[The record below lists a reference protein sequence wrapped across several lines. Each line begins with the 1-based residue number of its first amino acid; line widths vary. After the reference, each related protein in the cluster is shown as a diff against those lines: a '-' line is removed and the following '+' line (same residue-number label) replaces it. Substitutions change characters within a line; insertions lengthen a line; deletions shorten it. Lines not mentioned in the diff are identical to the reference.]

1 MRQLRIER
9 TRQGRLQLVDLI
21 RDSLQSRHM
30 GVWIAPAFLIANN
43 GKAFPQRFG
52 KIDNYIFHWFGD
64 CALKVKLETPRRFAQ
79 ACIMNEGGEQRTHP
93 SEPKRFLMVD
103 DDVTLLRI
111 VREALT
117 SCLRCEVD
125 TSPKPDYAF
134 ELALKKNYDLFLFDF
149 QMPMIDG
156 AMLFFLIGK
165 VYNNA
170 QPPRDLPP
178 LLLISGKADEERAQ
192 ELLKEPGVAGLIAKP
207 FPMNRLLDKA
217 KQCVPG
223 LESLEM

>member
-1 MRQLRIER
+1 
-9 TRQGRLQLVDLI
+9 
-21 RDSLQSRHM
+21 
-30 GVWIAPAFLIANN
+30 
-43 GKAFPQRFG
+43 
-52 KIDNYIFHWFGD
+52 
-64 CALKVKLETPRRFAQ
+64 
-79 ACIMNEGGEQRTHP
+79 MNESGEDQTQ
-93 SEPKRFLMVD
+93 SSGPKRILMVD

-125 TSPKPDYAF
+125 TSPKPEYAF
-134 ELALKKNYDLFLFDF
+134 ELALKKTYDLFLFDF

-170 QPPRDLPP
+170 QPPRDIPP
-178 LLLISGKADEERAQ
+178 LLLVSGKADEERAQ

-223 LESLEM
+223 LESVQ

>member
-1 MRQLRIER
+1 LK
-9 TRQGRLQLVDLI
+9 RLV
-21 RDSLQSRHM
+21 
-30 GVWIAPAFLIANN
+30 VWRKRAS
-43 GKAFPQRFG
+43 
-52 KIDNYIFHWFGD
+52 
-64 CALKVKLETPRRFAQ
+64 
-79 ACIMNEGGEQRTHP
+79 MNEGEGEQ
-93 SEPKRFLMVD
+93 SQPKRILMVD

-125 TSPKPDYAF
+125 TSPKPEYAF
-134 ELALKKNYDLFLFDF
+134 ELALKKTYDLLIFDF

-170 QPPRDLPP
+170 HPPRDVPP
-178 LLLISGKADEERAQ
+178 LLLVSGKADEDRAQ

-207 FPMNRLLDKA
+207 FAMNRLLEKA
-217 KQCVPG
+217 KACVPG
-223 LESLEM
+223 LESIQ